1 VTNPTPL
8 PSREAPVVET
18 TSGAVRGLWRT
29 SGEARSA
36 AFLGIPFA
44 RPPVGELRFAAPVP
58 IEPWTGVRDATSFGA
73 TPQRGPVAEVTLI
86 PEPSVPGDSTL
97 NVNVFTPRPGDPSAR
112 MPVLVYIHGGGY
124 VSGSPASPW
133 YDGESFARRGVVT
146 VVVSYRLGFDGF
158 GLIEG
163 APSNRGVRDWLAA
176 LEWVQREITAF
187 GGDPDAVTIAGQS
200 AGGGAVLTLLGM
212 PAAQHLFERVW
223 ALSPALGDVS
233 LARAENVAAQLAE
246 LAGGPATRDGFASV
260 DSDALIGLQQTV
272 SERGGARLSGIRS
285 LLDDGL
291 PWGPLVDGDLLTTT
305 TPESIA
311 SGVGA
316 NKPLVVGST
325 DDEFTMIT
333 DDARGKLR
341 FVPAT
346 VALGALGVSR
356 PMRRGYL
363 SDNAEQHRLG
373 TAALLGRYVS
383 DKVFRSGVVR
393 IAAARGEAPTWVYR
407 FSWASTRIGWA
418 CHCVDVPF
426 WFDVLDRE
434 RVDALTGDDPPQLL
448 ADAVHGAASAFV
460 RVGDPGWERWSAEPG
475 RTRIF
480 DVTGPGTI
488 ADGYAS
494 VRALL

>member
-1 VTNPTPL
+1 MGTLRLPSLILLSVSLWVLLNLRWCLKAIVRHVTPL
-8 PSREAPVVET
+8 RRELESILEEAGADTVVRRVDT
-18 TSGAVRGLWRT
+18 ASHDFRR
-29 SGEARSA
+29 
-36 AFLGIPFA
+36 
-44 RPPVGELRFAAPVP
+44 
-58 IEPWTGVRDATSFGA
+58 
-73 TPQRGPVAEVTLI
+73 
-86 PEPSVPGDSTL
+86 PSVGAAHQS
-97 NVNVFTPRPGDPSAR
+97 
-112 MPVLVYIHGGGY
+112 GY
-124 VSGSPASPW
+124 Q
-133 YDGESFARRGVVT
+133 
-146 VVVSYRLGFDGF
+146 RLHRH
-158 GLIEG
+158 L
-163 APSNRGVRDWLAA
+163 P
-176 LEWVQREITAF
+176 
-187 GGDPDAVTIAGQS
+187 P

-233 LARAENVAAQLAE
+233 LARAENIAAQLAE
-246 LAGGPATRDGFASV
+246 LAGVPATRDGFASV
-260 DSDALIGLQQTV
+260 DPDALIGLQQTV

-325 DDEFTMIT
+325 DDEFTMIA

-346 VALGALGVSR
+346 VALGALGVGR

-460 RVGDPGWERWSAEPG
+460 RVGDPGWEKWSAEPG

-480 DVTGPGTI
+480 DATGPGTI